1 METNTKS
8 RDAMLDK
15 ISQINAVEG
24 FDPSAFVEEYEG
36 FDGKPITGIPVAVQE
51 AWFRLKSPEGR
62 VAVHAE
68 IGLNKDSIVAHARIY
83 KHTPIRTGTIL
94 PKRPRREAIRRKRPT
109 SPHANGRRL
118 RPSVSL

>member
-8 RDAMLDK
+8 RDAILDK

-51 AWFRLKSPEGR
+51 AWFRLKYPEGR
-62 VAVHAE
+62 IAVNAE
-68 IGLNKDSIVAHARIY
+68 IGPNKDSIVAHARIY
-83 KHTPIRTGTIL
+83 KH
-94 PKRPRREAIRRKRPT
+94 
-109 SPHANGRRL
+109 
-118 RPSVSL
+118 

>member
-51 AWFRLKSPEGR
+51 AWFITAACST
-62 VAVHAE
+62 
-68 IGLNKDSIVAHARIY
+68 D
-83 KHTPIRTGTIL
+83 
-94 PKRPRREAIRRKRPT
+94 
-109 SPHANGRRL
+109 
-118 RPSVSL
+118 

>member
-51 AWFRLKSPEGR
+51 GVVQAQIPG
-62 VAVHAE
+62 
-68 IGLNKDSIVAHARIY
+68 GAH
-83 KHTPIRTGTIL
+83 
-94 PKRPRREAIRRKRPT
+94 RR
-109 SPHANGRRL
+109 
-118 RPSVSL
+118 

>member
-1 METNTKS
+1 METNTKN

-51 AWFRLKSPEGR
+51 AWFRLKYPEGR
-62 VAVHAE
+62 IAVNAE
-68 IGLNKDSIVAHARIY
+68 IGQNKDSIVAHARIY
-83 KHTPIRTGTIL
+83 KHYADPDGSYL
-94 PKRPRREAIRRKRPT
+94 AEASIPNFIYT
-109 SPHANGRRL
+109 HSPSIF
-118 RPSVSL
+118 P

>member
-1 METNTKS
+1 METNTKN

-51 AWFRLKSPEGR
+51 A
-62 VAVHAE
+62 
-68 IGLNKDSIVAHARIY
+68 
-83 KHTPIRTGTIL
+83 
-94 PKRPRREAIRRKRPT
+94 
-109 SPHANGRRL
+109 
-118 RPSVSL
+118 